1 MTATWYT
8 PSEGLWPNI
17 KHDRADEAVSCIA
30 YELVFGARHHEVLE
44 PVHKLVPRIGD
55 VGQGRQKS
63 HYRAHLNLAAPHLA
77 AKRLAGCDSTHEV
90 ALVAIDAEVSGPG
103 EIVGVVH
110 LVDEPTEPGTAEF
123 DIMVRTDMKGHGVGF
138 QLMKDVLAQARRRGL
153 KKIIGYVFYENSAM
167 LLMASELGFKL
178 AHVETGIVRVTAHL

>member
-1 MTATWYT
+1 MNGVSAR
-8 PSEGLWPNI
+8 PPCQASEREVRLSRHRYLIRPLLS
-17 KHDRADEAVSCIA
+17 ADESG
-30 YELVFGARHHEVLE
+30 LVDMFSRSSPEDIRLRCLGTI
-44 PVHKLVPRIGD
+44 KD
-55 VGQGRQKS
+55 F
-63 HYRAHLNLAAPHLA
+63 PHLA

-90 ALVAIDAEVSGPG
+90 ALVAIDAEASGPG

-153 KKIIGYVFYENSAM
+153 KKIVGYVFYENRTM
-167 LLMASELGFKL
+167 LLMASELGFGL
-178 AHVETGIVRVTAHL
+178 EHVETGIVRVTAQL